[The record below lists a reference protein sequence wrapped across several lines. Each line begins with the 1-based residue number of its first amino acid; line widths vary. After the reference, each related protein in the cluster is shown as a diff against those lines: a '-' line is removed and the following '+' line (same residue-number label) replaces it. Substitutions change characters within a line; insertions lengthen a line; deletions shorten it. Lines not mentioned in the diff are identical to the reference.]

1 MNMKLTAEK
10 RTATSKGELAGIR
23 QAGNIPA
30 VLYSLHEKNRYLIIK
45 GKEFDGSWKTVP
57 HGRLSTTVFTL
68 EIEGEVTQVIVKEI
82 QYHPI
87 TYKIIHLDF
96 LPLEKNKYVRVNI
109 PLRIIGVEEC
119 VGIKLGGFLRKIRH
133 HVPVRCRAQDI
144 PKEFV
149 LDIQDMKVRATKK
162 GKDLS
167 LPSGVELQMSPK
179 DVIVGIGKR

>member
-1 MNMKLTAEK
+1 MKLTAEK
-10 RTATSKGELAGIR
+10 RTATCKSELARIR
-23 QAGNIPA
+23 RSGDIPA
-30 VLYSLHEKNRYLIIK
+30 VLYSLNGKNRYLIIK
-45 GKEFDGSWKTVP
+45 GKEFEGSWKTVP

-68 EIEGEVTQVIVKEI
+68 EIEGESLQVIVKEI

-96 LPLEKNKYVRVNI
+96 LILEENRQVKVNI
-109 PLRIIGVEEC
+109 PVRITGVEEC
-119 VGIKLGGFLRKIRH
+119 IGIKLGGFLRKMRH
-133 HVPVRCRAQDI
+133 HVPVRCLAQDI

-149 LDIQDMKVRATKK
+149 LDIQDMKMRTTKK

-167 LPSGVELQMSPK
+167 LPPGVELQISPK